1 MISYEQLLSITLAT
15 GTQYYYNANSS
26 DPVNYDV
33 TEESVRIYGSR
44 EVIHVEHIGDKTYY
58 GLSL

>member
-1 MISYEQLLSITLAT
+1 MISYEQLLSITLTT

-33 TEESVRIYGSR
+33 TEESVRIYANK
-44 EVIHVEHIGDKTYY
+44 EVIHVEHIADKTYY